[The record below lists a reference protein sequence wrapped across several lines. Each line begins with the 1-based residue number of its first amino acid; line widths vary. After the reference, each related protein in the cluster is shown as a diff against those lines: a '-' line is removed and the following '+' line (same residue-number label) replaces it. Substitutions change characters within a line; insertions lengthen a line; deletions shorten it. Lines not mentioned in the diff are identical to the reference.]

1 LGNKLKIK
9 DKRFKIKDKKFKM
22 ETGINKQKNDF
33 KTRTYLWTLAL
44 VKLIEK
50 MPKSVFGEVVSKQV
64 LRSGTSIIANYIE
77 AKAASSRKDFT
88 NFFNYSL
95 KSANESKV
103 WLALIRDTTNNQKI
117 KTEAKKLLG
126 ELEEIAKIL
135 GASLLKLR
143 GRK

>member
-1 LGNKLKIK
+1 
-9 DKRFKIKDKKFKM
+9 M
-22 ETGINKQKNDF
+22 EVNPNKQNSDF
-33 KTRTYLWTLAL
+33 KTRTYLWTLSL

-88 NFFNYSL
+88 NFFNHAL

-103 WLALIRDTTNNQKI
+103 WLALIRDTTNSQKI
-117 KTEAKKLLG
+117 KDQS
-126 ELEEIAKIL
+126 KIL
-135 GASLLKLR
+135 LVELDEI
-143 GRK
+143 

>member
-1 LGNKLKIK
+1 
-9 DKRFKIKDKKFKM
+9 M
-22 ETGINKQKNDF
+22 EVNPNKQNSDF
-33 KTRTYLWTLAL
+33 KTRTYLWTLSL

-88 NFFNYSL
+88 NFFNHAL

-103 WLALIRDTTNNQKI
+103 WLALIRDTTNSQKI
-117 KTEAKKLLG
+117 KDQSKILLV
-126 ELEEIAKIL
+126 ELHEIAKIL

-143 GRK
+143 GKK

>member
-1 LGNKLKIK
+1 MESST
-9 DKRFKIKDKKFKM
+9 DKQ
-22 ETGINKQKNDF
+22 NSDF
-33 KTRTYLWTLAL
+33 KTRTYLWTLSL
-44 VKLIEK
+44 VRLIEK
-50 MPKSVFGEVVSKQV
+50 MPKSIFGEVISKQV
-64 LRSGTSIIANYIE
+64 LRSGTSIMANYIE

-88 NFFNYSL
+88 NFFNHSL

-117 KTEAKKLLG
+117 KDESKKLLG

-143 GRK
+143 GKK